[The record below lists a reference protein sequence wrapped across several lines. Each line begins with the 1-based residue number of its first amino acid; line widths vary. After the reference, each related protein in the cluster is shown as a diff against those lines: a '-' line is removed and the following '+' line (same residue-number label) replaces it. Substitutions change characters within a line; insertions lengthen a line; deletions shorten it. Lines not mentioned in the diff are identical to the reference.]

1 MYRPPISKNEN
12 PRPST
17 LSSLA
22 SGSLASGSLA
32 SGKLA
37 SGTMASLTKSKEP
50 TKSYSNR
57 FSEQTRLRNDPTYV
71 PPQKAVNISS
81 DDDFPSL
88 GSSAV
93 KPSSWASNNCIKMAE
108 EWGKKIKEE
117 DEAHRASIIKADLD
131 RRMAAKEQMKE
142 EKMQKMNPKEDV
154 SKKSKLIIAKN
165 KNKFYDQYEH
175 KFKSIENEIEED
187 SFESGPS
194 HDEEEVDDEDIND
207 DEFNTDI
214 GYERRH
220 KDELY

>member
-17 LSSLA
+17 LSSVA
-22 SGSLASGSLA
+22 SGT
-32 SGKLA
+32 LA

-71 PPQKAVNISS
+71 PPQKAINISS
-81 DDDFPSL
+81 NDDFPSL

-93 KPSSWASNNCIKMAE
+93 KPSSWASSNNCIKMAE

-142 EKMQKMNPKEDV
+142 EKMQKMNPTDT

-175 KFKSIENEIEED
+175 KFKSIDNEIEED

-194 HDEEEVDDEDIND
+194 HDEEEVDDEEIND